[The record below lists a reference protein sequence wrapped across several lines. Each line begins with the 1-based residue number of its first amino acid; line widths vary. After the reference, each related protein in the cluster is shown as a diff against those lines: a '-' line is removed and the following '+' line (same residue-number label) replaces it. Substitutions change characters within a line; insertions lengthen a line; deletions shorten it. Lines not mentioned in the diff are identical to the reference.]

1 MFRLFNGG
9 PENASGPEGRDN
21 MRFKLIIATVKTD
34 VTDSI
39 VDAAKEAGATGA
51 TIIPSRGTGIH
62 EAKTFFGLTLE
73 AQTDS
78 VLFLLEEHLVD
89 QVMNAIYEAGHFE
102 KPGTGIAF
110 VLPVDQ
116 AVGLESQ
123 VESFKSRL
131 LNKKRLKTD
140 SDGIR

>member
-1 MFRLFNGG
+1 MFRLVNGG
-9 PENASGPEGRDN
+9 PENASSPEGRNN

-78 VLFLLEEHLVD
+78 VLFLLEENLVD

-131 LNKKRLKTD
+131 LNKKGFKTD
-140 SDGIR
+140 KD